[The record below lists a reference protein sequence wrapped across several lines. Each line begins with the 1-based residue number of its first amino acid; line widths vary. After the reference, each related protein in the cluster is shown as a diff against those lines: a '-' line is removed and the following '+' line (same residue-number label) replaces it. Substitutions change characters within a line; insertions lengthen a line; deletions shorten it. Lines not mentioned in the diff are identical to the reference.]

1 MCHCKIHLQSR
12 RGIGTIVKLCDG
24 PNIPLQFNDYE
35 IFFQYIQAK
44 CPDSNNGNVYIPW
57 DFTPT
62 KQMICKHQGLR
73 WESLKTQ
80 LEARDEKIKR
90 TH

>member
-1 MCHCKIHLQSR
+1 MCLCKIHLQSR

-35 IFFQYIQAK
+35 SFFQYIQAK
-44 CPDSNNGNVYIPW
+44 CPDSNNGNVYIRW
-57 DFTPT
+57 GCTPT
-62 KQMICKHQGLR
+62 KQMICEHQRLR

-80 LEARDEKIKR
+80 LEAGGDKVK
-90 TH
+90 